1 MPKTPIPGSLVR
13 TTFNTPPPQRI
24 VVEIRPYTSPVAK
37 AVLVAGLAFLGY
49 WWVKLTWLMKIQPQ
63 LSALWDSIR

>member
-1 MPKTPIPGSLVR
+1 MPQIPIPDPPVR
-13 TTFNTPPPQRI
+13 TTIDDPLPQPLI
-24 VVEIRPYTSPVAK
+24 VEIRLYTSPVAK

-63 LSALWDSIR
+63 LSAWWDSVR